1 MLSMKL
7 FFFHACSE
15 HYFKVLHC
23 IYFTGSWLHVSV
35 QLEIQKDPSNRLGS

>member
-7 FFFHACSE
+7 FFSMHVQNIISRF
-15 HYFKVLHC
+15 C

-35 QLEIQKDPSNRLGS
+35 QLEIQKVPSNQLGS